1 MAVINI
7 IGAGRV
13 GQTLAWLLSREQGIK
28 IGFVCNQTET
38 SARAALQFIG
48 QGKWCPAIEELPP
61 ADITFITTP
70 DSCIATACAA
80 LSQSDL
86 KPGSIVVHCSGALT
100 SDALDAVRV
109 NGCYTASIHPLRSF
123 AQPALSVQEFGGT
136 YCAVEGDLP
145 AVERLTEPLQAL
157 GAIVFAIDKTKKP
170 LYHAAGVFA
179 SNYLVTL
186 FSQALSCLKDAG
198 INETVAVG
206 AVLNL
211 MQGTLANLEHTQ
223 SPRSSLTGPITR
235 ADTGT
240 ISNHLLALTDVSHR
254 LYSVLGQATLPL
266 TTLSGEQ
273 KQAVIEAL
281 GS

>member
-13 GQTLAWLLSREQGIK
+13 GQTLAWLLSRQKGIE
-28 IGFVCNQTET
+28 IGFVCNQTEA

-48 QGKWCPAIEELPP
+48 QGKYCPAIEELPP
-61 ADITFITTP
+61 ADMTFITTP
-70 DSCIATACAA
+70 DSSIAAASAA

-86 KPGSIVVHCSGALT
+86 KPGGIVVHCSGALT
-100 SDALDAVRV
+100 SNALDALRV
-109 NGCYTASIHPLRSF
+109 KGCYTASIHPMRSF
-123 AQPALSVQEFGGT
+123 AKPALSVHEFSGT
-136 YCAVEGDLP
+136 YCAVEGDVP
-145 AVERLTEPLQAL
+145 AISALTDQLQAL

-186 FSQALSCLKDAG
+186 FSQALSCLSNAG
-198 INETVAVG
+198 IDETVAVG

-211 MQGTLANLEHTQ
+211 MQGTLANLNHTQ
-223 SPRSSLTGPITR
+223 SPRASLTGPITR

-240 ISNHLLALTDVSHR
+240 ITNHLLALTGVLHE
-254 LYSVLGQATLPL
+254 LYSVLGKATLPL

-273 KQAVIEAL
+273 KQAVMAAL